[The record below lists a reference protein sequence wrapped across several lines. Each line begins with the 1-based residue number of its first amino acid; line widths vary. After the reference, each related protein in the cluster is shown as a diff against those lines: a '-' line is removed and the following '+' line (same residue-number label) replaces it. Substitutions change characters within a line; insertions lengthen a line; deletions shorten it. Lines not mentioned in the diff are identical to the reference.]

1 MESYDLFSLGILNSE
16 TVRGTSNFTQF
27 LKASEKKK
35 EKKLRSVIDNRFS
48 TILARFLIVGRK
60 LSLIK
65 ISLTPL
71 LHDLFFSS
79 VFWDKALDRLLSSTD
94 S

>member
-35 EKKLRSVIDNRFS
+35 EKNFAVWLTIDF
-48 TILARFLIVGRK
+48 
-60 LSLIK
+60 
-65 ISLTPL
+65 PL
-71 LHDLFFSS
+71 VWPDF
-79 VFWDKALDRLLSSTD
+79 
-94 S
+94 